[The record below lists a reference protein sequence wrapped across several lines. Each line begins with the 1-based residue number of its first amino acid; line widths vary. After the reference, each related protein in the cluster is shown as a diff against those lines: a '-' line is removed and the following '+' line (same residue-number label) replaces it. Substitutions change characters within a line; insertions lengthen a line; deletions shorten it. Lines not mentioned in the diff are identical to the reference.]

1 MNLTVERVQ
10 GKVPVTILSL
20 HGDLDASN
28 YQTVVAKAQEIYEAG
43 GRYVLLDMSD
53 TPFMGSSGLVALH
66 SIATLLRGE
75 TPADPQAGWD
85 AIHAI
90 DRDREAGM
98 QQHLKLLKP
107 QPQVDRVLERTGLK
121 QFFEV
126 HTDRET
132 AIASFA

>member
-1 MNLTVERVQ
+1 MNMTIEQVQ
-10 GKVPVTILSL
+10 GKVPVAILCL
-20 HGDLDASN
+20 QGDLDASN
-28 YQTVVAKAQEIYEAG
+28 YQELIAKAQEIYNSG
-43 GRYVLLDMSD
+43 GRRLLLDMSS

-66 SIATLLRGE
+66 SIAVLMRGE
-75 TPADPQAGWD
+75 KPADPEAGWN

-90 DRDREAGM
+90 DRDRDTGL
-98 QQHLKLLKP
+98 QKNIKLLNP

-132 AIASFA
+132 ALASFE

>member
-1 MNLTVERVQ
+1 MNLTVEQSQ

-28 YQTVVAKAQEIYEAG
+28 YQELIAKAQEIYNAG
-43 GRYVLLDMSD
+43 GRRLLLDMSG

-66 SIATLLRGE
+66 SIAVLMRGE
-75 TPADPQAGWD
+75 KPADPDSGWN

-90 DRDREAGM
+90 DRDRDTGL
-98 QQHLKLLKP
+98 QKQIKLLGP
-107 QPQVDRVLERTGLK
+107 QPQVDRVLDRTGLK

-126 HTDRET
+126 HTDRE
-132 AIASFA
+132 AALASFE